1 MSSVAARASTSAW
14 DDFRSFSAFWTSA
27 GSFFAAAER
36 KDSSSS
42 ASVCRPF
49 ASAWLSFSTSF
60 GGVTPFRSSAAERS
74 FSCPTLS
81 WLAST
86 DSELGGVLSGW
97 NAFVIA

>member
-1 MSSVAARASTSAW
+1 V
-14 DDFRSFSAFWTSA
+14 
-27 GSFFAAAER
+27 
-36 KDSSSS
+36 
-42 ASVCRPF
+42 
-49 ASAWLSFSTSF
+49 STSF
-60 GGVTPFRSSAAERS
+60 GCVTPFRSSAAERG